1 MHPFDQAWLVLKN
14 YTKPSPVML
23 PELQDI
29 YAEDTR
35 PVTEPP
41 KGVSQLLI
49 DDENNERLLSER
61 MRQNKIDPLDSDK
74 KHDFDNQRLRLLL
87 ANMFT
92 SQSPYARQANPPT
105 LDTGMEELTREDVE
119 QYYSGNRQ

>member
-105 LDTGMEELTREDVE
+105 LDTGMEELTLEDVE
-119 QYYSGNRQ
+119 QYYSGDRQ

>member
-1 MHPFDQAWLVLKN
+1 MRPFDQAWLVLKN

-23 PELQDI
+23 PELGETDV
-29 YAEDTR
+29 ER
-35 PVTEPP
+35 NPP
-41 KGVSQLLI
+41 ISQHLI
-49 DDENNERLLSER
+49 DDDNNEQLFHYR
-61 MRQNKIDPLDSDK
+61 MGQDTVDSLDSDK

-92 SQSPYARQANPPT
+92 SQPPYARQANPPT

-119 QYYSGNRQ
+119 QYYSGDRQPPM